1 MRRDLFPLFRLF
13 WNYMS
18 AVRREQ
24 QQAEPDASSKEVEV
38 DQGRRGGFRFA
49 QSLLWELPLRG
60 RDDETRIKTDQLLV
74 EVVQAQCAGRGS
86 VGRDGR
92 TKRTVNNKGMEA
104 NETKVLFGIGVEEV
118 VKGRCDNLDVPK
130 FEPGSQL
137 GDGMSGI
144 GGLTC

>member
-49 QSLLWELPLRG
+49 QSLLWELPLRAKN
-60 RDDETRIKTDQLLV
+60 DETRIKTDQLLV
-74 EVVQAQCAGRGS
+74 EVVQAMR
-86 VGRDGR
+86 RL
-92 TKRTVNNKGMEA
+92 E
-104 NETKVLFGIGVEEV
+104 GVMAVMAEQSA
-118 VKGRCDNLDVPK
+118 R
-130 FEPGSQL
+130 
-137 GDGMSGI
+137 
-144 GGLTC
+144 